1 MTLVLVCHLM
11 YFNRQS
17 ASWCV
22 WSVPHLCVCGW
33 GSNSQKQTFPFTTM
47 KNDMLSMRNKH
58 TLHCL
63 CSLRG
68 FIY

>member
-47 KNDMLSMRNKH
+47 KNAYAINEK
-58 TLHCL
+58 
-63 CSLRG
+63 
-68 FIY
+68 